1 MPTEPRPH
9 DWITPTRKRTT
20 VYYQFRRDGILSARF
35 KTVEAAAIA
44 LFQASKDY
52 DWEPPTVDGTQIMRP
67 RRQLAANILSAICG
81 LLMVGVVGIGS
92 HGPVLVAAA
101 SAMVAVVA
109 GTLFRPVATLAV
121 LLTVVVI
128 ALSDPAATLAAV
140 SGLSAA
146 IYLVLR
152 HAADSGA
159 GLDSV
164 CGATL
169 VGAVGF
175 AFAGVVATAFPLQ
188 LPWLPLLAP
197 LAAFA
202 VYLLATRPFLRS

>member
-1 MPTEPRPH
+1 
-9 DWITPTRKRTT
+9 
-20 VYYQFRRDGILSARF
+20 
-35 KTVEAAAIA
+35 
-44 LFQASKDY
+44 
-52 DWEPPTVDGTQIMRP
+52 MRP
-67 RRQLAANILSAICG
+67 GRQLAALILSTICG
-81 LLMVGVVGIGS
+81 LLMVGVVGIGLP
-92 HGPVLVAAA
+92 GPTLIAAT
-101 SAMVAVVA
+101 SAVVAVAA

-146 IYLVLR
+146 VYLVLR
-152 HAADSGA
+152 HAAGGGT

-164 CGATL
+164 SGATL

-175 AFAGVVATAFPLQ
+175 TFAGLVATAFPLQ

-197 LAAFA
+197 LAVFG
-202 VYLLATRPFLRS
+202 VYLLVTRPFLRN